1 MINVASETVG
11 FGVIGLGMG
20 NVRARCIHETQG
32 AKLVAVAE
40 LNEERGQKAAS
51 EYGVEWYKDYR
62 QLLDR
67 SDIDVINVM
76 TPSGTHADF
85 AIEAARAGKHVIT
98 TKPIEVTLDRADQ
111 MINACHEAGVIL
123 AIDFEAR
130 YMAENVRVKQAVD
143 EGRLGRM
150 ILGEV
155 RLKWFR
161 NDAYYEGWHGTWQY
175 DGGGALINQSVHQID
190 LLVWY
195 MGAVESVQGQIGVF
209 NHDIETED
217 LGMAM
222 IRFRSGAVGM
232 ILGTTTCPVTIPAAV
247 ELHGTK
253 GLITT
258 SGNGIDTWHLP
269 NELKE
274 DSFSY
279 DGPQNVIEDMIQLV
293 RFGGKPLITGEE
305 AKKSLALVLA
315 IYESSRTG
323 DTITL

>member
-1 MINVASETVG
+1 MASETVG

-195 MGAVESVQGQIGVF
+195 MGAVERVQGQIGVF

>member
-1 MINVASETVG
+1 MASETVG

>member
-1 MINVASETVG
+1 MPDPNTSA
-11 FGVIGLGMG
+11 
-20 NVRARCIHETQG
+20 ARQWEIS
-32 AKLVAVAE
+32 
-40 LNEERGQKAAS
+40 GQI
-51 EYGVEWYKDYR
+51 
-62 QLLDR
+62 R

>member
-1 MINVASETVG
+1 VINVASETVG

>member
-1 MINVASETVG
+1 MASETVG

-155 RLKWFR
+155 RLKWCR